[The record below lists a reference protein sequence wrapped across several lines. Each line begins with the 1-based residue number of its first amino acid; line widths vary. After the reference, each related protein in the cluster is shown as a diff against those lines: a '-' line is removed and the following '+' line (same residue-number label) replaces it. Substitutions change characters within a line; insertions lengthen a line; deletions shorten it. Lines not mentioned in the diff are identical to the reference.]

1 MKALNCTQCR
11 NKIHKE
17 EQEKYL
23 KKEYA
28 GISGAIYTIAC
39 LATASVLSVQVQRGR
54 SKKYIQELFDDIRMM
69 YETGS
74 VLGKPIVLTEV
85 MKQLE
90 ADYDIDF
97 KKIKVNFAE
106 SEREF
111 IKSSTKKHAENVQNK
126 R

>member
-1 MKALNCTQCR
+1 MKARINCTQCR
-11 NKIHKE
+11 REMHE
-17 EQEKYL
+17 EYL
-23 KKEYA
+23 KHEYA
-28 GISGAIYTIAC
+28 GISDAIYTIAC

-97 KKIKVNFAE
+97 KKIKVNFVE